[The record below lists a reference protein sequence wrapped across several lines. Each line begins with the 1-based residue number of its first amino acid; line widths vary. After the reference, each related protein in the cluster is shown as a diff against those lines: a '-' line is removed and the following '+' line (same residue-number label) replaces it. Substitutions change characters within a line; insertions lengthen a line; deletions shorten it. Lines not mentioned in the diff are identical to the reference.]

1 MKTEIKSRSST
12 PDSQDDKSVEAIVT
26 SEPTSTDGIRDTIES
41 VIVAFILAFVF
52 RAFIVEAFVIPTG
65 SMAPSLYGQ
74 HGQHRC
80 DNCRYPISYGIREP
94 IGTVAGTLRER
105 DGRLRTFDVCCP
117 NCSWQSGGNANI
129 NRDRDNRV
137 VPNSGDR
144 ILVLKWP
151 YDIGGD
157 WLGPKRWDV
166 VVFKDPKDGEQNF
179 IKRLLGL
186 PGEVLELINGDL
198 YTAPIESVPE
208 DIQEALSRPPPTNPN
223 EPRLTQEQERKLAG
237 LLKIQRKTSVAQS
250 SLWML
255 HYDHDYVPRERRG
268 RSHKAFN
275 PPYWEGR
282 TGPDKKAWDA
292 STPVV
297 RFKPEEDDRLRWL
310 SLKGRPIQDDYG
322 YNNVS
327 SIQGNRQTEC
337 YVGDVRL
344 KFTLFP
350 GHGEGEVILALSKGT
365 DEFRVR
371 LASDGKVAL
380 EKLDRSAKNGV
391 WVELKNRKVT
401 PWQQGDALDLEFENL
416 DYRLALRI
424 NHEEIIWTD
433 DIHYAPDILKLLK
446 QPYEDGRNSNAGI
459 KIGAKGAPIEIR
471 HLQIHRDVFYR
482 SVRLGTGGSIDFNRC
497 PGWGT
502 ATNPILLRND
512 PPDYYCC
519 GDNSP
524 QSQDSRLWVEVCPM
538 LQARQ
543 RPNHYQFGT
552 VPGDQLIGK
561 AFFVYWPSGLRFSKE
576 TPAVIPNVGRMRMIR

>member
-1 MKTEIKSRSST
+1 MRTETKNPGST
-12 PDSQDDKSVEAIVT
+12 SKPQTDRG
-26 SEPTSTDGIRDTIES
+26 TDGIAAAEAPQPDSIRETIES

-80 DNCRYPISYGIREP
+80 TMCRYPLTYGIREP
-94 IGTVAGTLRER
+94 MGDIVGTLKNSI
-105 DGRLRTFDVCCP
+105 GRLQKIHLRCP
-117 NCSWQSGGNANI
+117 NCTWEGGGNANL
-129 NRDRDNRV
+129 NSDKEHRV

-186 PGEVLELINGDL
+186 PGEVLELINGDV

-208 DIQEALSRPPPTNPN
+208 NIKETLKKASAGNLQQTRLS
-223 EPRLTQEQERKLAG
+223 QEQARRLADI
-237 LLKIQRKTSVAQS
+237 LKIQRKTAVAQS

-268 RSHKAFN
+268 STASFD
-275 PPYWEGR
+275 PPYWEGSAEK
-282 TGPDKKAWDA
+282 DKEAWDA

-297 RFKPEEDDRLRWL
+297 RFDPSGNEQPYWL
-310 SLKGRPIQDDYG
+310 SLKGKPIQDDYG
-322 YNNVS
+322 YNNVFS
-327 SIQGNRQTEC
+327 PHSKHHNAIN
-337 YVGDVRL
+337 VGDVRV
-344 KFTLFP
+344 KFSLFP
-350 GHGEGEVILALSKGT
+350 GRGEGELILVLAKGS
-365 DEFRVR
+365 DKFRAR
-371 LASDGKVAL
+371 LQTNGKILL
-380 EKLDRSAKNGV
+380 EKFDRSGRNGV
-391 WVELKNRKVT
+391 WVETKSNEISR
-401 PWQQGDALDLEFENL
+401 WRQGEPLDVEFENL
-416 DYRLALRI
+416 DYRVALRI
-424 NHEEIIWTD
+424 NGDEIVWTD
-433 DIHYAPDILKLLK
+433 EIHYAPEVHKLLK
-446 QPYEDGRNSNAGI
+446 NYKDGRNSKAGI
-459 KIGAKGAPIEIR
+459 SIGAQGVPLEIR
-471 HLQIHRDVFYR
+471 HLQVHRDVFYR
-482 SVRLGTGGSIDFNRC
+482 SLTLGRPFSGL

-502 ATNPILLRND
+502 ATNPILLRAES
-512 PPDYYCC
+512 PDYYCC

-524 QSQDSRLWVEVCPM
+524 QSQDSRLWVEVCSM

-543 RPNHYQFGT
+543 PPNHYQYGT

-576 TPAVIPNVGRMRMIR
+576 TPAVIPNVGRMRIIR